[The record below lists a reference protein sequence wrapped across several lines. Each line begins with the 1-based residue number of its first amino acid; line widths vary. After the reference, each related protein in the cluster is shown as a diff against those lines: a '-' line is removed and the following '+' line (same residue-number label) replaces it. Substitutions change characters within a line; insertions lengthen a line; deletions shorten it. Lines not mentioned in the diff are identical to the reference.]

1 MKVIFGSDHGG
12 FKLKEVLKPFV
23 AQLGFEI
30 EDLGTNSEE
39 SVDYPEYA
47 ALVSRKVALGQGF
60 GILLCRS
67 AAGMVMAANKIH
79 GIRAIAAFDA
89 KSAQHSK
96 EHNDANVLAL
106 SGDWLT
112 DDQAKEIVKV
122 WLETPFS
129 NEARH
134 AKRIQQIMAL
144 EK

>member
-1 MKVIFGSDHGG
+1 MKVIFGADHGG
-12 FKLKEVLKPFV
+12 FKLKEALKPFV
-23 AQLGFEI
+23 KQLGYEI

-39 SVDYPEYA
+39 SVDYPDYA
-47 ALVSRKVALGQGF
+47 ASVSIKVAKGGSL

-67 AAGMVMAANKIH
+67 AAGMVMAANKVH
-79 GIRAIAAFDA
+79 GIRAVAAFDV

-112 DDQAKEIVKV
+112 ESQAMEIVKA

-129 NEARH
+129 NEERH
-134 AKRIQQIMAL
+134 ARRIKKMMAL

>member
-12 FKLKEVLKPFV
+12 FKLKEALKPFV
-23 AQLGFEI
+23 RQLGYEV

-39 SVDYPEYA
+39 AVDYPDYA
-47 ALVSRKVALGQGF
+47 ASVSRKVAKGQGL

-79 GIRAIAAFDA
+79 GIRAVAAFDV

-112 DDQAKEIVKV
+112 DDQAKEIVKM

-129 NEARH
+129 NEERH
-134 AKRIQQIMAL
+134 ARRIQKMMAL